1 MWTRRTRPCP
11 QMEGHDFSAIESNG
25 KGTTSVV
32 PLKSQEILGL
42 HALGNDQEVKDICQ
56 VE

>member
-1 MWTRRTRPCP
+1 
-11 QMEGHDFSAIESNG
+11 MEGHDFSAIESNG